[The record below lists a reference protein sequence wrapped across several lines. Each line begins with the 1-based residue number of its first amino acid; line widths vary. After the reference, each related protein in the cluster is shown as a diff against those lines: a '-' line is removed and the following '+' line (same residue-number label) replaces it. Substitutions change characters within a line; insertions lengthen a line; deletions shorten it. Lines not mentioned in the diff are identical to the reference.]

1 MGMYRLSAAF
11 LAPVLVS
18 LTIIVW
24 SGAVVA
30 SDEPPAQSDLAHIRE
45 IFSLGDFSKAA
56 EEARKIDVPG
66 AAALAARAALAEGD
80 FDTDVKNRRDVFV
93 AAERDAR
100 RAIARDPRDPE
111 GHLYLALA
119 LGFLGRMDGSLTA
132 HFAGYADEARTH
144 IDLALALDP
153 QSAWAYA
160 LDGGWNLEISRD
172 GGLLGEHLYGASPE
186 KGMASYRK
194 ALSLEPGNTAIAY
207 QYALQLLA
215 IGGATHR
222 AEAHRVLA
230 RSLGTKPTDRED
242 AVELLARYRA
252 QRLKLA
258 MDTHDELTLKFILR
272 EALGNFSGP
281 RGGAAERLQRGHN

>member
-1 MGMYRLSAAF
+1 MGMYRLLAAF

-18 LTIIVW
+18 LAIVFW
-24 SGAVVA
+24 PSAAMASG
-30 SDEPPAQSDLAHIRE
+30 ETPAHSDLTSIRE
-45 IFSLGDFSKAA
+45 IFSQGDFSKAA
-56 EEARKIDVPG
+56 EEARKTDAPG

-80 FDTDVKNRRDVFV
+80 FDSDMKDRRNVFV

-100 RAIARDPRDPE
+100 RAIARDPDDPE

-119 LGFLGRMDGSLTA
+119 LGFLGRMDGSLAA

-144 IDLALALDP
+144 IDRALALDP
-153 QSAWAYA
+153 QSAWAHA

-172 GGLLGEHLYGASPE
+172 GGLLGEHLYGASPQ
-186 KGMASYRK
+186 KGMAAFRK

-215 IGGATHR
+215 LGGAGHC
-222 AEAHRVLA
+222 AEARRVLA
-230 RSLGTKPTDRED
+230 RSLKAASDHEED

-252 QRLKLA
+252 QRLNVTL
-258 MDTHDELTLKFILR
+258 DTHDDLTLKFILR
-272 EALGNFSGP
+272 GALGSFSGP
-281 RGGAAERLQRGHN
+281 QGGAAERLQPGHR